1 MYNRAM
7 KKCLILFL
15 VFFLAAC
22 QQAYEPLGEDETVNI
37 VMTSDIHYLDR
48 ELFGSKAFEDAQKSS
63 DGKLSIYNNELLD
76 ELIQETKDK
85 APHFLIITGDLTYNG
100 EAKSHESLAK
110 KLEEL
115 KKTGVYPLVIPGNHD
130 ILNAMAIDYSK
141 EELYYTP
148 YITDEDFQAI
158 YANCGYNDALSKDP
172 ASLSYLFEASEDLLF
187 LMLDSNTYERNN
199 NFAPS
204 EVGMIKE
211 ETLAWAKEELNKY
224 QDKTV
229 IAFMHHP
236 VLNLADMQSYML
248 ENAEEVLAFF
258 IEYDIKLSFSGHI
271 HIQNYHKEQGHTNFG
286 IASLDVYDHHY
297 LEATYDQGRF
307 DLSSTSLAM
316 EGYNDDPF
324 FINFD
329 QNSYDYFKEYSTS
342 RMLASCLEDE
352 PDEDFAYYLKDLRGR
367 ANCLEFSGYGNKI
380 KELYTND
387 PLYERIRESDNACA
401 IALRQRAN
409 FFKEEARN
417 LSISVLE

>member
-37 VMTSDIHYLDR
+37 VMTSDIHYLDKS
-48 ELFGSKAFEDAQKSS
+48 LFGSKAFVEAQTKS
-63 DGKLSIYNNELLD
+63 DGKLSIYNNELVD
-76 ELIQETKDK
+76 ELLKEAKDK
-85 APHFLIITGDLTYNG
+85 SPHFLIITGDLTYNG
-100 EAKSHESLAK
+100 EAKSHESLAQ
-110 KLEEL
+110 KLKEL
-115 KKTGVYPLVIPGNHD
+115 KKSGVYPLVIPGNHD

-148 YITDEDFQAI
+148 YITIEDFKEIYQDFGFADAI
-158 YANCGYNDALSKDP
+158 ASDP
-172 ASLSYLFEASEDLLF
+172 NSLSYLFKASEELYF
-187 LMLDSNTYERNN
+187 LMLDSNTYDRNN

-204 EVGMIKE
+204 DDGMIKK
-211 ETLAWAKEELNKY
+211 ETLAWAKEVLK
-224 QDKTV
+224 DKKDKAV

-236 VLNLADMQSYML
+236 VLDLADISSYML
-248 ENAEEVLAFF
+248 ENDEEVFTFF
-258 IEYDIKLSFSGHI
+258 KDYNIKLSFSGHI
-271 HIQNYHKEQGHTNFG
+271 HIQNYKEKEGHTNFG
-286 IASLDVYDHHY
+286 IASLCVFDHHY
-297 LEATYDQGRF
+297 LELTYRNGKI
-307 DLSSTSLAM
+307 DLKTTVLDM
-316 EGYNDDPF
+316 EDYSDDPF
-324 FINFD
+324 FEDFD
-329 QNSYDYFKEYSTS
+329 KKAHDYFKEYSTV
-342 RMLASCLEDE
+342 RLLQSCLENE
-352 PDEDFAYYLKDLRGR
+352 EDEDFAYYLRALRGE